1 MRMTTIPV
9 LDAPMVDLPVAS
21 GGDEPTLVTLHRD
34 VLRTIRQTISR
45 CAHPSCLS
53 CHELAVV
60 LDDYLLD

>member
-1 MRMTTIPV
+1 MRLTTIPV
-9 LDAPMVDLPVAS
+9 LDAPLTDLLVAG
-21 GGDEPTLVTLHRD
+21 GGDEPTLVTLHRN
-34 VLRTIRQTISR
+34 VLTTIRQTISR